1 MDEVA
6 KLTGRVYKPFQY
18 EGAPDAECVILSMGS
33 SCDVEH
39 ETVNKMLESGAKVG
53 VVKCHLYRPFSVE
66 YLMKVLPKT
75 VKKIAVMDR
84 VKESGSL
91 GEPLYLDVVAALWAA
106 RNTRPPW
113 SRLSSPTSTAR

>member
-1 MDEVA
+1 
-6 KLTGRVYKPFQY
+6 
-18 EGAPDAECVILSMGS
+18 MGS

-91 GEPLYLDVVAALWAA
+91 GEPLYLDVVAALAEA
-106 RNTRPPW
+106 GRSDIQVIGGR
-113 SRLSSPTSTAR
+113 PTSTAR